1 MEKFK
6 KYATIGLFLL
16 LIFGLL
22 ILHIALPDQELSY
35 SERRKLETFPKATLL
50 SIKDGSFL
58 TVFYARPNG
67 QKPAVILQQKWR
79 MEK

>member
-35 SERRKLETFPKATLL
+35 SERTYGVPCVHFGEIA
-50 SIKDGSFL
+50 
-58 TVFYARPNG
+58 AN
-67 QKPAVILQQKWR
+67 
-79 MEK
+79 